1 VSDEP
6 PTSAVGG
13 LPAPSFIEVG
23 PPREPDVQA
32 PREPR
37 FVEGKHDRVR
47 KWLAYALVGIFAFE
61 VIASFLLLWQGTKV
75 EDIKEI
81 LLEVISPTV
90 ALAGS
95 ALGFYFGTK
104 V

>member
-1 VSDEP
+1 
-6 PTSAVGG
+6 
-13 LPAPSFIEVG
+13 
-23 PPREPDVQA
+23 
-32 PREPR
+32 
-37 FVEGKHDRVR
+37 
-47 KWLAYALVGIFAFE
+47 VGIFAFE